1 MDSQLPPLRL
11 LRNVILQKRIFD
23 IDRQLPLMLM
33 SEIPPLMVE
42 NKRICICVGS
52 RHIEQQVPVLK
63 HLIRYLQTLSA
74 QVFVVP
80 AMGSHGGATSI
91 GQQQVLASYGI
102 TEQAMGVPVISEI
115 VPDAISVDSP
125 SLRKAGLKELY
136 VDHHAMHADGIIL
149 INRVK
154 PHTSFTGRIQS
165 GLCKMCCIGLGK
177 AKGAAAYHRVFDV
190 LGFSKALPLIVEEVI
205 AKAPILG
212 GLALVENG
220 VGDIAHIAVLQA
232 NRFLEK
238 EPGLLAMAIEQMPS
252 IPISKSDLLIVD
264 EIGKGVSGSGMDT
277 NIIGKK
283 RDIFSFLPKCIYAR
297 RLAEGSAGN
306 AVGMGLA
313 DVVHS
318 QLVAQVD
325 FPASY
330 INAETSLSPGS
341 VKIPITYSS
350 DREAWEALFRLSG
363 HADMEDL
370 SVVWIRNTSDLR
382 YVLTNCSC
390 PKTWEVIAE
399 GITISVD
406 DEGDFPDF
414 IEIVKHNTGVT
425 FYA

>member
-1 MDSQLPPLRL
+1 MDSQLPTFRL
-11 LRNVILQKRIFD
+11 LRNEILQKRVFD
-23 IDRQLPLMLM
+23 IDRQLPLMLIR
-33 SEIPPLMVE
+33 EIPPLMVE
-42 NKRICICVGS
+42 NRRICVCVGS
-52 RHIEQQVPVLK
+52 RYIKQQIPVLK
-63 HLIRYLQTLSA
+63 HLIRYLRTLSA
-74 QVFVVP
+74 QVFVIP

-102 TEQAMGVPVISEI
+102 TEQTMGVPVISEI
-115 VPDAISVDSP
+115 IPDAIPIDSP
-125 SLRKAGLKELY
+125 LLREAGLKELY
-136 VDHHAMHADGIIL
+136 VDHHAMQADGIIL

-154 PHTSFTGRIQS
+154 PHTSFAGRLQS

-177 AKGAAAYHRVFDV
+177 AKGAAVYHRVFDT
-190 LGFSKALPLIVEEVI
+190 LGFPKALPLIVEEVI
-205 AKAPILG
+205 TKAPILG

-264 EIGKGVSGSGMDT
+264 EIGKDVSGSGMDT
-277 NIIGKK
+277 NIIGIK
-283 RDIFSFLPKCIYAR
+283 RDIFSFQPKCIYAR
-297 RLAEGSAGN
+297 RLAEGSDGN

-318 QLVAQVD
+318 QLVAQVN

-330 INAETSLSPGS
+330 INAETSLSPSS

-350 DREAWEALFRLSG
+350 DREAWEALLRLSG
-363 HADMEDL
+363 HADTEGL
-370 SVVWIRNTSDLR
+370 CVVWIHNTSDLR
-382 YVLTNCSC
+382 YILTNCSC

-406 DEGDFPDF
+406 DEGNFPDF
-414 IEIVKHNTGVT
+414 IELIECNTGV
-425 FYA
+425 